1 MPRTRALI
9 LVALFPSVLAAC
21 SPATTERPAPRVLP
35 EVEAPSPLP
44 PFDPDGDA
52 IVQVVERVRPAV
64 VNVVADLAGGQE
76 AEGTGFI
83 VRRDGIVVTNFHV
96 VEGAGGLGAGGLT
109 VITEDGQR
117 YSARGIGGLDS
128 ADLAVLK
135 VQANDLPV
143 VPLGDSAEL
152 DLGQP
157 VVAMGFALGLEGGPS
172 VTSGIVSALNRTIE
186 AGGQAAASRTYE
198 GVIQTDAAINPGNS
212 GGPLVNMS
220 GEVVGINTAGVP
232 AAQGENI
239 GFAIAINRA
248 RPVIEHAIKE
258 PQAPVPY
265 LGVSTSDVTAERAA
279 IDGLPV
285 DQGAFV
291 EAVQPDTPA
300 SRAGIEVGDIIVAI
314 GDEPVES
321 SQGVLE
327 RLLEHSPGD
336 RVSVTVVRGEDALDL
351 SITLGTRAAPVG

>member
-1 MPRTRALI
+1 MPRTRGLI
-9 LVALFPSVLAAC
+9 LVALVASALAAC
-21 SPATTERPAPRVLP
+21 TPATTERPAAPVLP
-35 EVEAPSPLP
+35 EVQAPSPLP

-64 VNVVADLAGGQE
+64 VNVVAEHAGGQE

-96 VEGAGGLGAGGLT
+96 VEGAGALT

-117 YSARGIGGLDS
+117 YRARGIGGLDS

-135 VQANDLPV
+135 IQADDLPA
-143 VPLGDSAEL
+143 VPLGDSSEL

-212 GGPLVNMS
+212 GGPLVNLS
-220 GEVVGINTAGVP
+220 GEVVGINTAGVQ
-232 AAQGENI
+232 AGQAENI

-248 RPVIEHAIKE
+248 RPIIEHAIRE
-258 PQAPVPY
+258 PQAPVAY
-265 LGVSTSDVTAERAA
+265 LGVSTEDVSAELAA
-279 IDGLPV
+279 LEGLPV
-285 DQGAFV
+285 DQGAIVRAV
-291 EAVQPDTPA
+291 EPGTPA
-300 SRAGIEVGDIIVAI
+300 ARAGVQVGDIIVGIA
-314 GDEPVES
+314 GEPVES

-327 RLLEHSPGD
+327 RLLEHNPGD
-336 RVSVTVVRGEDALDL
+336 SVSVTVLRGDDTLDL
-351 SITLGTRAAPVG
+351 NVTLGTRAAPIG

>member
-9 LVALFPSVLAAC
+9 LVALVASVVAC

-44 PFDPDGDA
+44 PFDPNGDA

-64 VNVVADLAGGQE
+64 VNVVAELAGGQE

-96 VEGAGGLGAGGLT
+96 VEGAGALT

-117 YSARGIGGLDS
+117 YRARGIGGLDS

-135 VQANDLPV
+135 IQADDLPV
-143 VPLGDSAEL
+143 VPLGDSSEL

-186 AGGQAAASRTYE
+186 AGGEVAASRTYE

-212 GGPLVNMS
+212 GGPLMNLS
-220 GEVVGINTAGVP
+220 GEVVGINTAGVR
-232 AAQGENI
+232 AAQAENI

-248 RPVIEHAIKE
+248 RPIIEHAIRE

-265 LGVSTSDVTAERAA
+265 LGVSTSDVTPEDAA
-279 IDGLPV
+279 LEGLPV

-300 SRAGIEVGDIIVAI
+300 SRAGVQVGDIIVAI
-314 GDEPVES
+314 AGEPVES

-336 RVSVTVVRGEDALDL
+336 RVSVTVVRGEDTLDL
-351 SITLGTRAAPVG
+351 SITLGTRAAPIG

>member
-9 LVALFPSVLAAC
+9 LLALSASVLASCTQA
-21 SPATTERPAPRVLP
+21 STEEPPPPVLP
-35 EVEAPSPLP
+35 QVEAPSPLP
-44 PFDPDGDA
+44 PFDPNGDA

-64 VNVVADLAGGQE
+64 VNVVAELAGGQRG
-76 AEGTGFI
+76 EGTGFI

-96 VEGAGGLGAGGLT
+96 VEGAGALT

-117 YSARGIGGLDS
+117 YRARGIGGLDS

-135 VQANDLPV
+135 IQADDLPT
-143 VPLGDSAEL
+143 VPLGDSSEL

-186 AGGQAAASRTYE
+186 AGGEAAASRTYE

-212 GGPLVNMS
+212 GGPLVNLS
-220 GEVVGINTAGVP
+220 GEVVGINTAGVQ
-232 AAQGENI
+232 AGQAENI

-248 RPVIEHAIKE
+248 RPVIEHAIAE

-265 LGVSTSDVTAERAA
+265 LGVSTEDVTPEVAALEGLSVDRGAIVRA
-279 IDGLPV
+279 
-285 DQGAFV
+285 V
-291 EAVQPDTPA
+291 EPETPA
-300 SRAGIEVGDIIVAI
+300 DGAGIQAGDIIVGIA
-314 GDEPVES
+314 GEPVES

-327 RLLEHSPGD
+327 RLLEHDPGD
-336 RVSVTVVRGEDALDL
+336 TVSVTVVRGEVTVDL
-351 SITLGTRAAPVG
+351 SVTLGTRAAPIG